1 MEEKKIPIEME
12 AAIAGGV
19 YSNLTIISHSDNE
32 FIFDF
37 ILAHP
42 PKGKVNAR
50 VILSPSHA
58 KRLMTALQNNVAL
71 FEKKFGPI
79 KAATEPPQIGIQ
91 FSNN

>member
-1 MEEKKIPIEME
+1 MNEKQIPIEIGNEMV
-12 AAIAGGV
+12 GGV
-19 YSNLTIISHSDNE
+19 YSNVAVISHSENE
-32 FIFDF
+32 FITDF

-50 VILSPSHA
+50 VIMSPAHA
-58 KRLMTALQNNVAL
+58 KRLLKALQNNINM

-79 KAATEPPQIGIQ
+79 KESGEPPKFGIE